1 MKEKIQEELKKSKR
15 PGAEEMKQQRAASAE
30 VPSAPEITRKKAI
43 TLLGAA
49 NGKIGELV
57 KKMDKQYELTMP
69 SGTAENGQTFP
80 MQGADQEAAILE

>member
-69 SGTAENGQTFP
+69 TGAAENGQTYP
-80 MQGADQEAAILE
+80 MQVADQEAAILE